1 MRSFSAHMSFWVV
14 LCWRCIG
21 ACSPIFERNMTS
33 LDGEGV
39 RTIDKFQWRELQ
51 YLKIQIGDGV
61 GFCGP
66 LEHCG

>member
-1 MRSFSAHMSFWVV
+1 
-14 LCWRCIG
+14 
-21 ACSPIFERNMTS
+21 MTS

-39 RTIDKFQWRELQ
+39 RAIDKFQWRELQ

-61 GFCGP
+61 GFREP